1 MKRVRE
7 WLLVGAGALILVA
20 LACSGSDST
29 GPSAAPPLGTIAF
42 VSARD
47 GNQEIY
53 VMNADGSGVS
63 RLTNTPAT
71 DIDPAWSPDG
81 RRIAFASDGDGTHRI
96 YDIYVMN
103 ADGSGVTRLSD
114 SGREPAWKPLSVLE
128 AGMKA
133 RQPVGVTG
141 HSETPMP
148 APCLRQRAPRRRYE
162 SKPTVAAHYRR
173 RAARLSRGLH

>member
-7 WLLVGAGALILVA
+7 WLLVGAGALLLVA

-29 GPSAAPPLGTIAF
+29 GPTADTTHFTIAF
-42 VSARD
+42 LSARE
-47 GNQEIY
+47 GNQDIY

-103 ADGSGVTRLSD
+103 ADGSGVTRLTNDPVTAWGPAWSPD
-114 SGREPAWKPLSVLE
+114 GTKIAFESYRDGNGEIYVMMPDGSAGTTRPHEPADA
-128 AGMKA
+128 AG
-133 RQPVGVTG
+133 
-141 HSETPMP
+141 P
-148 APCLRQRAPRRRYE
+148 AGSAAGA
-162 SKPTVAAHYRR
+162 TVA
-173 RAARLSRGLH
+173 